1 MNSADSAVEKKIG
14 FIGAGRMATA
24 LARGFLQQGILTPGQ
39 LLACDVSAEAREN
52 FRLNTQ
58 TECETQTEPVIR
70 QADLLFIA
78 VKPQVLDEV
87 APQIAREANDGQVVV
102 SILAGVTLARLHTL
116 LGQNRKIVRVMPN
129 TPCLVGA
136 GATAM
141 TCGENITPE
150 EQEFVRKLLA
160 TVGVCVD
167 VPERLMDA
175 VTGLSGS
182 GPAYVFQI
190 LEAMSDG
197 GVLMGLPR
205 ETATTLAAQ
214 TLLGSAQM
222 YLQTQAHPGVLK
234 DAVTSPGGTT
244 IAGIAAL
251 EKGGLRSSL
260 IEAITAATQRSQEL
274 GRG

>member
-1 MNSADSAVEKKIG
+1 MTINSAEEKKIG
-14 FIGAGRMATA
+14 FVGAGRMATA
-24 LARGFLQQGILTPGQ
+24 LARGFLQQGILTPQQ

-58 TECETQTEPVIR
+58 TACETQTEPVIQ
-70 QADLLFIA
+70 QADLLFVA
-78 VKPQVLDEV
+78 VKPQVLEEV
-87 APQIAREANDGQVVV
+87 APQIAQEAREGQVVI
-102 SILAGVTLARLHTL
+102 SILAGVPLSRLYAL
-116 LGQNRKIVRVMPN
+116 LGRNRKIVRVMPN

-141 TCGENITPE
+141 TCGDHVTPE
-150 EQEFVRKLLA
+150 EQEWVRKLLA
-160 TVGVCVD
+160 TVGICLD

-182 GPAYVFQI
+182 GPAFVFQI

-222 YLQTQAHPGVLK
+222 YLETQTHPGALK

-274 GRG
+274 GKG